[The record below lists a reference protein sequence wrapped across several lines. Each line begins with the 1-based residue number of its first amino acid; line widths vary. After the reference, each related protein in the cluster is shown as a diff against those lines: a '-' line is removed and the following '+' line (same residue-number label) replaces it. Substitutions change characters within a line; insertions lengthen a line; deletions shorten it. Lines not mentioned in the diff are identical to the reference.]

1 MKRARVNP
9 KGKAGDIPAIKFDDA
24 GKLVLIATGAN
35 YVLCRRLGCYPMIRT
50 VKEWRA
56 LSDKHWNSQ

>member
-1 MKRARVNP
+1 MTRARVNP
-9 KGKAGDIPAIKFDDA
+9 TDKAGEIPVIKFDDA
-24 GKLVLIATGAN
+24 GKLMLIATGAN

-56 LSDKHWNSQ
+56 LSDKPWGEA